1 MLGVGVGQS
10 VSFHL
15 AFPSGLG
22 DTDSNLEMAGTG
34 GTRIRKARQDRTLE
48 EPIWLH
54 QRDTCSECPVYLLSK
69 SPAVMA
75 VAAHTGPTPSSL
87 TTSRFD
93 S

>member
-1 MLGVGVGQS
+1 MLGVGIGQS

-15 AFPSGLG
+15 AFTSGLG
-22 DTDSNLEMAGTG
+22 DTDSNLEMAGPG

-54 QRDTCSECPVYLLSK
+54 QCSECPVYLLSK
-69 SPAVMA
+69 PPAVMA
-75 VAAHTGPTPSSL
+75 VAAHAGPTPSSL
-87 TTSRFD
+87 MLSKFD

>member
-1 MLGVGVGQS
+1 MLGVGIGQS

-15 AFPSGLG
+15 AFTSGLG
-22 DTDSNLEMAGTG
+22 DTGSNLETAGTG

-54 QRDTCSECPVYLLSK
+54 PKDTCSECPVYLLSK
-69 SPAVMA
+69 PPAVMA
-75 VAAHTGPTPSSL
+75 VAAHAGPTPGSL
-87 TTSRFD
+87 MPSRFD